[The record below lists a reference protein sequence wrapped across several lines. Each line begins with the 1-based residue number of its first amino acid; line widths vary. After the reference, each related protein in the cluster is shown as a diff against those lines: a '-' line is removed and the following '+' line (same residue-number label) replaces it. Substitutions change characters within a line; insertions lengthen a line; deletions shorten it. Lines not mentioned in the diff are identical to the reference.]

1 METTSAQE
9 IVTAY
14 AKEGVALSV
23 IEEPLPKLSGSIG
36 ERLKE
41 AKAQLE
47 ASTTIVG
54 SAYWQGA
61 VDAIESYCEG
71 VPMPTTIGQGVTK

>member
-1 METTSAQE
+1 METTPPKE

-14 AKEGVALSV
+14 AKEGVTMSVMEEAL
-23 IEEPLPKLSGSIG
+23 PRLAGSIG

-47 ASTTIVG
+47 ASTTIAG